1 MMEIALVLVILV
13 AAVALFATERF
24 PVDFVAVMVLGAVVV
39 TGLVTVE
46 EGISGFSNP
55 ATITVGAMFV
65 LSAGL
70 TKTGALQTVARGFVR
85 AGKRPFVL
93 LLLLIPAAA
102 IPSAFIN
109 NTPVVAVF
117 LPVVLAVCA
126 KRKFSP
132 SKFLI
137 PLSFASQFGGVC
149 TLLGTST
156 NILVSTLSE
165 KAGYGAFGMFE
176 FSQLGLIFV
185 GVGVVYFLAVG
196 YWLLP
201 ERRGEELTQRYQ
213 LGEYI
218 TELRVLAGSPLVG
231 QTVVSARLGTRY
243 DVTVLELLRGGAKLF
258 SPLHEPIQAGDVL
271 LVRGKVGSW
280 MELKTALNLALEPE
294 FQLRDATL
302 EAGELA
308 LVETVVAPRSA
319 VIGRTLTE
327 LDFRRRYN
335 VIVLAIQRQGQ
346 TMREKLREV
355 PLELGDALLLL
366 GPRPE
371 MAKLRAGEDFIVL
384 EEVDEPAL
392 RRGKGLLA
400 LVIVG
405 LVVLFASVPLVEGRP
420 LPILATAVLGCVA
433 MVLTRCIR
441 LEEAY
446 AAIDWKVIFLLA
458 GVLPLGIAME
468 KTGTAQF
475 LATHGLGLVSEWGP
489 VAVLAVLYLL
499 TAALTECM
507 SNNACAVLV
516 TPIAISTAVGMGVS
530 PKPFLF
536 AIMFAASTA
545 FATPIGYQTNTMI
558 YNPGG
563 YRFTDFLKVGIP
575 LNVVFW
581 IVAVIFIPR
590 FWPF

>member
-1 MMEIALVLVILV
+1 MEMALVLVILA
-13 AAVALFATERF
+13 AAVALFSTERF

-70 TKTGALQTVARGFVR
+70 TKTGALQTVARVLVR
-85 AGKRPFVL
+85 WGKHPFVL

-102 IPSAFIN
+102 LPSAFIN

-117 LPVVLAVCA
+117 LPLVLVVCA

-149 TLLGTST
+149 TLIGTST

-165 KAGYGAFGMFE
+165 KAGHGTFSMFE
-176 FSQLGLIFV
+176 FGQLGLIMV
-185 GVGVVYFLAVG
+185 GVGVVYFLTVG

-201 ERRGEELTQRYQ
+201 ERRGEELTATYQ

-218 TELRVLAGSPLVG
+218 TELRVLPDSAVIGK
-231 QTVVSARLGTRY
+231 TVAEAQFGKQY
-243 DVTVLELLRGGAKLF
+243 DVQVLEILRADSKLF
-258 SPLHEPIQAGDVL
+258 SPLHETIREADVL
-271 LVRGKVGSW
+271 LVRGQVGNL
-280 MELKTALNLALEPE
+280 MELKTAANLAIEPE
-294 FQLRDATL
+294 FKLRDATL
-302 EAGELA
+302 RTAELT
-308 LVETVVAPRSA
+308 LVETVVAPQSGM
-319 VIGRTLTE
+319 IGRTLTQ

-335 VIVLAIQRQGQ
+335 TIVLAIQRRGQ
-346 TMREKLREV
+346 MMREKLRDV
-355 PLELGDALLLL
+355 PLSLGDALLLL
-366 GPRPE
+366 GPPAE
-371 MAKLRAGEDFIVL
+371 IAKLRAGPDFIVL
-384 EEVDEPAL
+384 EEVDEPAM
-392 RRGKGLLA
+392 RSGKGLFSLLIIA
-400 LVIVG
+400 LV
-405 LVVLFASVPLVEGRP
+405 VVFATVPLVNGKA

-433 MVLTRCIR
+433 MVLTRCIS

-475 LATHGLGLVSEWGP
+475 IAKQGIALVGDWGP
-489 VAVLAVLYLL
+489 VAVLAMLYLL
-499 TAALTECM
+499 TAVLTECM
-507 SNNACAVLV
+507 SNNACAVLM
-516 TPIAISTAVGMGVS
+516 TPIAISTAVSMGVS
-530 PKPFLF
+530 PKPFLV

-545 FATPIGYQTNTMI
+545 FATPVGYQTNTMI

-563 YRFTDFLKVGIP
+563 YRFTDFMKVGIP
-575 LNVVFW
+575 LNVLFW
-581 IVAVIFIPR
+581 IVAVYFIPK